1 MKQEHIDWIE
11 ANPFIFKNVRIYQD
25 QLEMLFTIFND
36 ITGRNDRVT
45 SCGRCVNN
53 VKKKIKLEYDK
64 ARGIQND

>member
-11 ANPFIFKNVRIYQD
+11 ANPTIFKNVRIYQD

-45 SCGRCVNN
+45 SCGRCVSN

-64 ARGIQND
+64 ARGL